1 MEFSVKGSRGL
12 YTSAYI
18 KSTSN
23 LDDID
28 ISKYNGIVFNGK
40 SLNDVFLLDGMR
52 IDHSNNT
59 IKYHDDSISHD
70 VDING
75 VKTNISIRSM
85 VTEECG
91 IHGTSLNNNTVSLTL
106 CFDKEQTIKDF
117 FKHYHSIKELVG
129 FLSYR
134 QNIGFDEVYLLTR
147 DPETKYT
154 DKIAQVF
161 VREDFEIEQKDRF
174 SNICFNELGDA
185 LPNLLKLFYME
196 DTNGAP
202 VFSVEFLP
210 KNNKEIRYMTNQR
223 IRTICSSLEYE
234 LQELKDF
241 TSDES
246 AILQK
251 LITETKT
258 KVKEFRVQ
266 NDGLSN
272 DTYNLIFENIKNWT
286 FPLKE
291 KLCALLKKYEEE
303 LSILTNSNVIINEN
317 SIKTFINYR
326 NVITHSK
333 FQVPNQDVAVIA
345 HYMCGLIY
353 CSVLSR
359 MGLPKDT
366 LKNLCQYKLL
376 K

>member
-1 MEFSVKGSRGL
+1 MLSKPGNLFSPSE
-12 YTSAYI
+12 
-18 KSTSN
+18 
-23 LDDID
+23 
-28 ISKYNGIVFNGK
+28 
-40 SLNDVFLLDGMR
+40 SLNEN
-52 IDHSNNT
+52 S
-59 IKYHDDSISHD
+59 
-70 VDING
+70 
-75 VKTNISIRSM
+75 
-85 VTEECG
+85 E
-91 IHGTSLNNNTVSLTL
+91 
-106 CFDKEQTIKDF
+106 
-117 FKHYHSIKELVG
+117 
-129 FLSYR
+129 
-134 QNIGFDEVYLLTR
+134 
-147 DPETKYT
+147 
-154 DKIAQVF
+154 
-161 VREDFEIEQKDRF
+161 
-174 SNICFNELGDA
+174 
-185 LPNLLKLFYME
+185 
-196 DTNGAP
+196 
-202 VFSVEFLP
+202 VFS
-210 KNNKEIRYMTNQR
+210 
-223 IRTICSSLEYE
+223 ICCDMNAYSPSEMNLTV
-234 LQELKDF
+234 KDF

-258 KVKEFRVQ
+258 KVQEFRVQ

-353 CSVLSR
+353 CSILSR

-376 K
+376 R